1 MNKYFTAWFGAQ
13 QEIENKLADYLT
25 LTEGM
30 ALHMRAGIEAYLKH
44 FPPLDVHLT
53 PGGRFVTIL
62 ASMSN
67 RLEPA
72 TRHYDEKLQQLLKTS
87 ARIFAE
93 KGFHHTS
100 VRDISRA
107 SKMSLSGLYYYFATK
122 DELLYL
128 IQERCFVTL
137 LQRWAQ
143 LDSPSVDVRARIRAF
158 AENHLG
164 FFLHNMPEMKVMA
177 HEDESLTGEFN
188 EKILVL
194 KRRYVKVI
202 MDMIGEL
209 REQESRKDIDL
220 RLATFS
226 LFGMMNWI
234 YTWYQPKRDLPF
246 PQLIEQM
253 LRMYFFGL
261 LEAGRADERWF
272 TAKATAN
279 PKNAFSLW
287 QNIP

>member
-1 MNKYFTAWFGAQ
+1 
-13 QEIENKLADYLT
+13 
-25 LTEGM
+25 
-30 ALHMRAGIEAYLKH
+30 
-44 FPPLDVHLT
+44 
-53 PGGRFVTIL
+53 
-62 ASMSN
+62 MSN

-87 ARIFAE
+87 AKIFAE

-107 SKMSLSGLYYYFATK
+107 TKMSLSGLYYYFTTK
-122 DELLYL
+122 EELLYL

-137 LQRWAQ
+137 LQRWEQ
-143 LDSPSVDVRARIRAF
+143 LDAPDSDVRARIRAF

-188 EKILVL
+188 DKIRVL

-202 MDMIGEL
+202 MDLIAALQKQNGGAAV
-209 REQESRKDIDL
+209 DL
-220 RLATFS
+220 RVATFS

-253 LRMYFFGL
+253 LRIYFFGL
-261 LEAGRADERWF
+261 MHAGAAAASWFSAPPATGAKDE
-272 TAKATAN
+272 
-279 PKNAFSLW
+279 FSIW
-287 QNIP
+287 HSIS